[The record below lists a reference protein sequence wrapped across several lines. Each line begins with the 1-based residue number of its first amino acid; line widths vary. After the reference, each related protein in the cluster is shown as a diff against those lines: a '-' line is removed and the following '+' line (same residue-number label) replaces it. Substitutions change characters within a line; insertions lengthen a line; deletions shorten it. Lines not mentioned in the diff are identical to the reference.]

1 MEELVNIQSETNDS
15 EIIIQSL
22 LDDFQAQRMALLQMV
37 TDVEKLKVDIDKLFP
52 EKLDA
57 RYSRFF
63 EDKVKTAVAM
73 FNVLL
78 DIRKE
83 LLKTTKD
90 EIDIRRR
97 VVGKGDLNDLIDV
110 RKLAKKIE
118 NFDAK
123 KNRLQQKK
131 EDLIQTQKIQNLSK
145 GSEYG
150 LDKTGSE

>member
-1 MEELVNIQSETNDS
+1 MNDTKAMNDITSIESDNSDGEL
-15 EIIIQSL
+15 IIQNLLEDFSTQRQAL
-22 LDDFQAQRMALLQMV
+22 LDMV
-37 TDVEKLKVDIDKLFP
+37 TDVEKLKDDIDKLFP
-52 EKLDA
+52 EKLNA
-57 RYSRFF
+57 RYAKFF

-97 VVGKGDLNDLIDV
+97 VTGKGDLNELIDV

-118 NFDAK
+118 NFDS
-123 KNRLQQKK
+123 KK
-131 EDLIQTQKIQNLSK
+131 ESLKKKKSK
-145 GSEYG
+145 LKSGPKPELLMEEVVNG
-150 LDKTGSE
+150 